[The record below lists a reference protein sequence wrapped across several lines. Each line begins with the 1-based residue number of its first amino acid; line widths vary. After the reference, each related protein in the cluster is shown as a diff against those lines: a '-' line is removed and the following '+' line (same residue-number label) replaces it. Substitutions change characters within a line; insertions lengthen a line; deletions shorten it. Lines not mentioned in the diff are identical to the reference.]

1 MVDINVPNFIT
12 VGIISIAAVAFVRFV
27 LKAAKVDTAII

>member
-12 VGIISIAAVAFVRFV
+12 VGLIAILAVALVRW
-27 LKAAKVDTAII
+27 AAARGWIPEVV